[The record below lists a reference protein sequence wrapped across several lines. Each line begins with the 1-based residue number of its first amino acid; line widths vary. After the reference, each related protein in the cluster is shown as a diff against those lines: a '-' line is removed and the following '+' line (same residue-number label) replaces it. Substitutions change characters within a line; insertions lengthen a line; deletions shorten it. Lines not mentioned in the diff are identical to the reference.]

1 MDTKEILEQVSKT
14 IETSMPE
21 VIESVVEKKLSEER
35 LKTVADLDDVKAELK
50 KLSFQAKQA
59 DAGLS
64 KKNKEAFIVSVMK
77 SVVNNWV
84 STEKG
89 FRDVVAKEYTAM
101 NTDDAWEGAEFVFDQ
116 FEADILSVFDQFDI
130 VRDVRI
136 YNINQWDNL
145 SLVRWDNTIQTY
157 FTAQWAP
164 RTPSNYETSRIKID
178 VAKLTTLTKLTEEF
192 FDDTMTIPDVYQ
204 FLVQCFAESQAKF
217 LETEILTWT
226 WDIKGIFNDSDI
238 EVVNVD
244 KVDDISDDTIIEVIT
259 KVAKKFK
266 TGKFYFSKY
275 MWGRLM
281 QIRTLDG
288 SPLYPELRSANPNIL
303 GYPVWL
309 SSVWFIQDKSDDETD
324 WAVAMMFGDLSYY
337 ALVRRKG
344 LTIERGLD
352 WEDFSNDLISV
363 KSTTR
368 YGGNCTFPE
377 ALTVVKIWNSP
388 A

>member
-1 MDTKEILEQVSKT
+1 METKDILEQVSNT
-14 IETSMPE
+14 LETKMPE
-21 VIESVVEKKLSEER
+21 IVEGAVEKKFALLNEKNVSELE
-35 LKTVADLDDVKAELK
+35 AVKAELK
-50 KLSFQAKQA
+50 KMSFAQKSTDKGVQKA
-59 DAGLS
+59 L
-64 KKNKEAFIVSVMK
+64 KETFIVSVMK
-77 SVVNNWV
+77 DVVNN
-84 STEKG
+84 SITSEKA
-89 FRDVVAKEYTAM
+89 FKELANKTYSAM
-101 NTDDAWEGAEFVFDQ
+101 NTEDAGEGAEFVFDQ
-116 FEADILSVFDQFDI
+116 FEADILSVFDTFDI
-130 VRDVRI
+130 VSDVRI

-145 SLVRWDNTIQTY
+145 SLVRWDNTVETY
-157 FTAQWAP
+157 FTAQGAS
-164 RTPSNYETSRIKID
+164 RTPSNYETSRIKIN

-217 LETEILTWT
+217 LETQILTWT
-226 WDIKGIFNDSDI
+226 WDIKGIFNDADV
-238 EVVNVD
+238 EVVEVD

-259 KVAKKFK
+259 KVSKKFS
-266 TGKFYFSKY
+266 TWKFYFSKY

-303 GYPVWL
+303 GYPVGL
-309 SSVWFIQDKSDDETD
+309 SSVWFIQDKTDDETA

-352 WEDFSNDLISV
+352 GNDFSEDLISV

-368 YGGNCTFPE
+368 FGWEATFPE
-377 ALTVVKIWNSP
+377 ALTLVKIANS
-388 A
+388 